1 MLATGTL
8 TTSAA
13 GLQFHGIPINALLL
27 EGHDYEIQVLYPVA
41 IQWGG
46 FNEGGAPTPF
56 TVDGAITVVNGT
68 ESGSPSNTI
77 LPHLSVSWVE
87 GPGLNPLDITL
98 PFLGAPSGTSNVST
112 VFGKYVQALHDQEL
126 SSLGFYADIAP
137 GGTLIANVYKAT
149 GTTRGAL
156 ISTGTITT
164 GPAGLRFHDIPVS
177 ATLVSGQNYDL
188 EINWTATTT
197 NAFPYWFGVG
207 GAQPYNVYG
216 HLSVI
221 VGEFNGTPDPSTE
234 CARFRVYACRTGTLT
249 AVGPTVTPKFTLSEA
264 FPNPFSGS
272 ARLAYTL
279 DKASTVSVSIYDVAG
294 RKVAEV
300 MRSKSMPA
308 GQGQLNIDAG
318 RLASGVY
325 FVKLSTESKSV
336 TRKITIVR

>member
-1 MLATGTL
+1 MWRVSAAENGLVGPLQPQTTYNITVVSTTIGGSSSPSNPFTL

-149 GTTRGAL
+149 GTTRGQMHGSWRPW
-156 ISTGTITT
+156 ISTVVV
-164 GPAGLRFHDIPVS
+164 PPPSRAAVCGLPI
-177 ATLVSGQNYDL
+177 
-188 EINWTATTT
+188 E
-197 NAFPYWFGVG
+197 
-207 GAQPYNVYG
+207 
-216 HLSVI
+216 
-221 VGEFNGTPDPSTE
+221 
-234 CARFRVYACRTGTLT
+234 
-249 AVGPTVTPKFTLSEA
+249 
-264 FPNPFSGS
+264 
-272 ARLAYTL
+272 
-279 DKASTVSVSIYDVAG
+279 VAG
-294 RKVAEV
+294 RTATRTTTSAPFE
-300 MRSKSMPA
+300 MPPA
-308 GQGQLNIDAG
+308 IPP
-318 RLASGVY
+318 
-325 FVKLSTESKSV
+325 E
-336 TRKITIVR
+336 